1 MFSGSAPAPTGAAYS
16 APRPPSCIDLRYV
29 CNVPAGAETSC
40 GMSGIAM
47 ADHDLFFH
55 HRDSKEMSFY
65 YFRDTKLC
73 KTQKKQNVNSIYI
86 VGIMFVR

>member
-16 APRPPSCIDLRYV
+16 APRPPNCIDLRYV

-47 ADHDLFFH
+47 AEHDLFFH

-65 YFRDTKLC
+65 YFRDTKLQNTK
-73 KTQKKQNVNSIYI
+73 KTTREFHLYCWDHVC
-86 VGIMFVR
+86 